1 MSNYSSFYPNSRR
14 GKDKRLLYISTSTD
28 CERYVFAS
36 KLREGLTRFVHL
48 QGENMNGSDSNV
60 DLMGQM
66 NNDMDPEPVNSLT
79 KCKSESKIREYLKQI
94 SVLIPSSTGPVRIL
108 LCRT

>member
-1 MSNYSSFYPNSRR
+1 
-14 GKDKRLLYISTSTD
+14 
-28 CERYVFAS
+28 
-36 KLREGLTRFVHL
+36 
-48 QGENMNGSDSNV
+48 MNGSDSNV